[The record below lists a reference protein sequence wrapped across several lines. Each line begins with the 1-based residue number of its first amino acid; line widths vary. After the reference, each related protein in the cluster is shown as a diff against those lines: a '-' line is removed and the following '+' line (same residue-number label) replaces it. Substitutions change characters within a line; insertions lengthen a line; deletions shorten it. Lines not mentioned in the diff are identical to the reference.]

1 MVILSKV
8 NSTSIVHS
16 KKASNTSKEVV
27 LEKKGCTRP
36 SSLTLYVPMKLNI
49 DEILEKHPPD
59 FKYHKDHFIY
69 ILHLIT
75 SLHSKKRDSIDS
87 YDSFT
92 PINGQ
97 VLQKRNHEYKKYL
110 KYLLDRKIIIC
121 DWYYIPKKKSLA
133 YKVSNR
139 YQSEI
144 RAIEITKRTLIK
156 SIINNRDYNKEKTE
170 ELLFLKKWFNSN
182 LKIDIISAKKYLRA
196 EYLKDKKIRSQKPK
210 STPEI
215 KYNARLLPALNT
227 HTQNHNF
234 HVDNKGYRLHTNL
247 TQTKTELRK
256 FISYNDKKLCAIDI
270 KNSQPFLTI
279 ALLDKAIFLKNNIQD
294 KIINPNLI
302 NNNNYPIML
311 VDLINEIENKSDV
324 IEFKKMVGNGKFYEE
339 FGEILIDEKIVKIDD
354 NCNIRAMAKDITFST
369 FFSPNTSIA
378 YSPAIKVFNLKFP
391 NVYRVFKLIKRGKK
405 KHNSL
410 AIALQRLEAE
420 LVLDKACKIINRLK
434 PNIPLYTLHDSI
446 ITTEE
451 NVKFIELIMTRVLQK
466 QIGIKPNLKV
476 EPWT

>member
-1 MVILSKV
+1 MIILSKV

-16 KKASNTSKEVV
+16 KKASNPSEEVA
-27 LEKKGCTRP
+27 LEKDGCTRP
-36 SSLTLYVPMKLNI
+36 SSLTLYVPTKINI
-49 DEILEKHPPD
+49 DEILEQHPPD
-59 FKYHKDHFIY
+59 FKYHKDHFVY

-75 SLHSKKRDSIDS
+75 SLHSKKRDNIDD
-87 YDSFT
+87 YDGFT

-97 VLQKRNHEYKKYL
+97 VLQRRNHEYKKYL
-110 KYLLDRKIIIC
+110 KYLLDRNIIIC
-121 DWYYIPKKKSLA
+121 DWFYIPKKKSYG
-133 YKVSNR
+133 YKISDR

-144 RAIEITKRTLIK
+144 RVVKITKKTLIK
-156 SIINNRDYNKEKTE
+156 SIINNRDYNREKTE
-170 ELLFLKKWFNSN
+170 ELLFLKKWFNSS
-182 LKIDIISAKKYLRA
+182 LKIDIVSAKKYLKT
-196 EYLKDKKIRSQKPK
+196 EYIKDKKIKSQKTK

-215 KYNARLLPALNT
+215 KYNARLLPILNT

-256 FISYNDKKLCAIDI
+256 FISYEGKKLCAVDI
-270 KNSQPFLTI
+270 KNSQPFLSI
-279 ALLDKAIFLKNNIQD
+279 ALLDKNIFINNNIQD

-302 NNNNYPIML
+302 NNNSIML
-311 VDLINEIENKSDV
+311 VDLINEIEKKPDV
-324 IEFKKMVGNGKFYEE
+324 IEFKKMVGSGEFYEQ
-339 FGEILIDEKIVKIDD
+339 FGEILIDERIVEVDD

-369 FFSPNTSIA
+369 FFSPNTSITYNNA
-378 YSPAIKVFNLKFP
+378 MKVFKAKFP
-391 NVYRVFKLIKRGKK
+391 NVYRVFKLIKTGRE

-420 LVLDKACKIINRLK
+420 LVLDRACKIINRLK

-451 NVKFIELIMTRVLQK
+451 NVDFIELIMSKVLKK
-466 QIGIKPNLKV
+466 QIGIKPNLKI